1 MFGEDK
7 ENRINY
13 RINRSPLTREEELE
27 SRLLQKFG
35 IQDSLHPAQTV
46 STTMFQGIKYYT
58 KIHTSDEPV
67 RIWNDLY
74 GKNTG
79 RFLRFEDAFYDNK
92 NSMSYFPELGTSVV
106 EHEPHVCNDVTNWV
120 QNNLERIGYHHTD
133 LYHKYKDEYGRWQ
146 IHHNCSNI
154 RRYMDDYFAI
164 DTEKIINLPNGGN
177 KKRKT
182 NKKLKKSKKTHN
194 KKSKKAK
201 KAKKSH
207 NKKSKKS
214 KK

>member
-1 MFGEDK
+1 M
-7 ENRINY
+7 
-13 RINRSPLTREEELE
+13 
-27 SRLLQKFG
+27 
-35 IQDSLHPAQTV
+35 HPAQTV
-46 STTMFQGIKYYT
+46 STTTIRDIKYYT

-79 RFLRFEDAFYDNK
+79 RFLRFEDAFYDNE
-92 NSMSYFPELGTSVV
+92 NSMSYFPELGTSVI
-106 EHEPHVCNDVTNWV
+106 EHEPHVCNDVIKWV
-120 QNNLERIGYHHTD
+120 QDDLEGIGYHHTD
-133 LYHKYKDEYGRWQ
+133 LYHKHKDEYGRWQ
-146 IHHNCSNI
+146 THYNCSNV

-182 NKKLKKSKKTHN
+182 NNTSKKAKKTHN
-194 KKSKKAK
+194 KKAK

-207 NKKSKKS
+207 NKKSKKVKKS